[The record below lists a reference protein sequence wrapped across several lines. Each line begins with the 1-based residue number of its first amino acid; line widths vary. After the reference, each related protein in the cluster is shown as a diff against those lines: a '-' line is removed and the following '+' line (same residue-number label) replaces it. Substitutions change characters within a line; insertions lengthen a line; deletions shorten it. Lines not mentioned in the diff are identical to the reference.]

1 MNKTLLGYVPI
12 ESPIYAIH
20 LFVKLFF
27 MMIVILFPMFVSA
40 PDWNIGL
47 MIAIISLLGYEP
59 GISDL
64 LLSRKINQKMPE
76 SISTSR

>member
-1 MNKTLLGYVPI
+1 
-12 ESPIYAIH
+12 
-20 LFVKLFF
+20 
-27 MMIVILFPMFVSA
+27 MIVILFPMFVSV